1 MNIVY
6 ILIAILILG
15 FIIMMHELGHYAVG
29 RLCGLGIEEFSIG
42 FGPKLLQRGKK
53 GIKYTLRAL
62 PIGGYVRFTGEDE
75 DSEDPRAFNN
85 NPVWKRFLTTAAG
98 AAMNF
103 VLAYL
108 VTLGILLGMGVDSY
122 MPLVGSVMEG
132 TPAQEYGLQ
141 AGDKITSVDGTEIPY
156 SYEGYAEMSRLLN
169 AHDKETELVL
179 GVDRAGEQLEI
190 SLPMRLNDEG
200 NYQVGFYIGYERQ
213 RMVLSEAVPYAGEY
227 LWTVGRVILTSLKNL
242 VFSGE
247 GAKDMMG
254 TVGIVGEMSKG
265 IQAGFETVLN
275 YIILIS
281 FNLGIM
287 NLLPLPALDGGRLV
301 FLAFEGILRRPVP
314 RGKEAIVHLIGMALL
329 LILMVVL
336 TYQDIVRLI
345 TGG

>member
-15 FIIMMHELGHYAVG
+15 FIIMVHELGHYAVG
-29 RLCGLGIEEFSIG
+29 RLCHLGIEEFSIG
-42 FGPKLLQRGKK
+42 FGPKLIQWGK
-53 GIKYTLRAL
+53 GIRYTLRAL
-62 PIGGYVRFTGEDE
+62 PIGGYVRFVGEDA

-85 NPVWKRFLTTAAG
+85 APVWKRFATTLAG

-108 VTLGILLGMGVDSY
+108 VTLGILLCMGVDYY
-122 MPLVGSVMEG
+122 MPLVGSVIEG

-141 AGDKITSVDGTEIPY
+141 AGDRITSVDGTEVPY
-156 SYEGYAEMSRLLN
+156 SYEGYQEMSRLLS
-169 AHDKETELVL
+169 AHDKSTELTL
-179 GVDRAGEQLEI
+179 GVDRAGEAMEVT
-190 SLPMRLNDEG
+190 LPMRLNEEG
-200 NYQVGFYIGYERQ
+200 NYQVGFYIGYERL
-213 RMVLSEAVPYAGEY
+213 RMPFAEAVPYAGEY
-227 LWTVGRVILTSLKNL
+227 LWNIGKLILVSLKNL
-242 VFSGE
+242 VFKGE

-265 IQAGFETVLN
+265 IQAGFEMVLN

-301 FLAFEGILRRPVP
+301 FLAFEGIFRKPVP

-329 LILMVVL
+329 LLLMVVL
-336 TYQDIVRLI
+336 TYQDIMRLI